1 MQRCLGST
9 NYKWQLCK
17 PLHLVWRYV
26 IIGTQFTYLSTL
38 HLLLLPLLPSLL
50 FPFSLVLSPSSS
62 SLHLLPFIF
71 SPSSSPLHLLP
82 FIFSPSSSPLH
93 PLSFTLSPSPSL
105 PHPLSLTLS
114 PSPSLPHPLSLTI
127 SPSPLSRLSVLL
139 EYHKTNA
146 VLMSAFS
153 ATLLEIKANQHLL
166 PGYLTQDSE
175 QCSLTEEPQPEWV
188 CT

>member
-1 MQRCLGST
+1 MTLLRNCCCIMQRCLGST

-17 PLHLVWRYV
+17 PLHLVWPYV
-26 IIGTQFTYLSTL
+26 IIGAQFTYLSIL
-38 HLLLLPLLPSLL
+38 HLLLLSLLPSLL
-50 FPFSLVLSPSSS
+50 FLFSFV
-62 SLHLLPFIF
+62 F

-82 FIFSPSSSPLH
+82 FIFSPSSSL
-93 PLSFTLSPSPSL
+93 L
-105 PHPLSLTLS
+105 HPLSLTV
-114 PSPSLPHPLSLTI
+114 

-153 ATLLEIKANQHLL
+153 AILLEIKENQHLL
-166 PGYLTQDSE
+166 PGHLTQDSE